1 MRFILFVFLSLLFLL
16 NRLNSYWLV
25 RCGILIALIFSTI
38 FYLEACG
45 KIKDTARKSHLTTL
59 PISRHEKKQRERMI
73 DSILSKYDTTKI
85 NGCFLIAANGDP
97 FYCKCF
103 GFENRVDS
111 SLLHPHS
118 IFQLASVTKPFTA
131 TAILQLCERGKIK
144 LENKVIEYLPEFPFS
159 DITIKNL
166 LNHTAGLLDYINDY
180 YVFRNYFP
188 KKEIFDNQDLLQL
201 LIKNKHIFK
210 PRTIPGVAHRY
221 SNTGYAMLALIIEK
235 VTGVS
240 YEEYM
245 RQNIFIPCEM
255 QQTFVTRN
263 IYRCNPQG
271 IVQPYKSYVC
281 NPKAH
286 YDFLDGVVGDK
297 GIYSTLYDV
306 LKFDQQL
313 YQGKLVGDSLL
324 KIAFLP
330 SQSKNGHSINYGL
343 GWRLDT
349 HPNLGNIVYHRGFWN
364 SYNPALFRYIDNKYT
379 VIILHNNTQDYSC
392 TSILK
397 DFGNVIGKNWI
408 ITPDSK

>member
-1 MRFILFVFLSLLFLL
+1 MRFILLVPVFLFNCLNSCWLARRKAGVILLF
-16 NRLNSYWLV
+16 W
-25 RCGILIALIFSTI
+25 AIFH
-38 FYLEACG
+38 LEACG
-45 KIKDTARKSHLTTL
+45 KSKDTARKSYTPIF
-59 PISRHEKKQRERMI
+59 PISAQEKKARERVI
-73 DSILSKYDTTKI
+73 DSILSKYDTAKI
-85 NGCFLIAANGDP
+85 NGCFLIAAEGEP

-111 SLLHPHS
+111 VPLHPHS

-144 LENKVIEYLPEFPFS
+144 LENKVVDYLPEFPFS
-159 DITIKNL
+159 QITVENL
-166 LNHTAGLLDYINDY
+166 LNHTSGLLDYLNDY
-180 YVFRNYFP
+180 HIFKNYFP

-210 PRTIPGVAHRY
+210 PRTAPGAVHRY
-221 SNTGYAMLALIIEK
+221 SNTGYAILALIIER
-235 VTGVS
+235 VTGLS

-245 RQNIFIPCEM
+245 RQNIFIPCQM
-255 QQTFVTRN
+255 RQTFVTRN

-281 NPKAH
+281 NPKTH

-297 GIYSTLYDV
+297 GIYSTVYDV
-306 LKFDQQL
+306 LQFDQHL
-313 YQGKLVGDSLL
+313 YRGKIVSDSLL

-330 SQSKNGHSINYGL
+330 SQSKKGHLINYGL

-397 DFGNVIGKNWI
+397 DFTNAIGKNWI
-408 ITPDSK
+408 INQDSK

>member
-1 MRFILFVFLSLLFLL
+1 MQHGLA
-16 NRLNSYWLV
+16 RLGT
-25 RCGILIALIFSTI
+25 GIIFMF
-38 FYLEACG
+38 FYLNACG
-45 KIKDTARKSHLTTL
+45 QSRDSAHKLHSKML
-59 PISRHEKKQRERMI
+59 PISAEEKKARERVI
-73 DSILSKYDTTKI
+73 DSILSKYDTAKI
-85 NGCFLIAANGDP
+85 NGCFLIAAEGEP

-111 SLLHPHS
+111 VPLHPYS

-144 LENKVIEYLPEFPFS
+144 LENKVVDYIPEFPFS
-159 DITIKNL
+159 QITVENL
-166 LNHTAGLLDYINDY
+166 LNHTAGLLDYLNDY
-180 YVFRNYFP
+180 HIFKNYFP
-188 KKEIFDNQDLLQL
+188 KKEIFDNQDLLEL
-201 LIKNKHIFK
+201 LVKNKHIFK
-210 PRTIPGVAHRY
+210 PRTAPGAAYRY

-235 VTGVS
+235 VTGLS

-245 RQNIFIPCEM
+245 RQNIFIPCQM
-255 QQTFVTRN
+255 HQTFVTRN

-297 GIYSTLYDV
+297 GIYSTVYDV
-306 LKFDQQL
+306 LQFDQHL
-313 YQGKLVGDSLL
+313 YQGKIVSDSLL
-324 KIAFLP
+324 KVAFLP
-330 SQSKNGHSINYGL
+330 SQSKNGRSINYGL

-349 HPNLGNIVYHRGFWN
+349 HPSLGNVVYHRGFWN
-364 SYNPALFRYIDNKYT
+364 SYNPALIRYIDNKYT

-397 DFGNVIGKNWI
+397 DLANAISKNWI
-408 ITPDSK
+408 TPPNSR